1 MLHSSLLY
9 VPGDSLLYISREILW
24 SLSHTQQVD
33 ESSISLQNSVVLLL
47 IGSLME
53 IASLMQSI
61 SSNVEKRQNP

>member
-9 VPGDSLLYISREILW
+9 VPGYSLLYISREILW

-61 SSNVEKRQNP
+61 SSNVEKKQNP